1 MQSRAS
7 DLIKI
12 SRIEA
17 EKWLSNGLEKKDAK
31 EIRDLLSVGNENN
44 LIESFHK
51 KLEFGTGGIRGL
63 IGIGSNKINTY
74 TISIATQ
81 GLCNYLNKIN
91 SDRKSAVIAYD
102 SRRFSKEF
110 GHQTAKIFSA
120 NNIKSYI
127 FSDLRPTPE
136 LSFAVRELNCSCGIV
151 ITASHNPKEYN
162 GYKVYWNDGGQI
174 TSPHDKN
181 IISEVEKINDFNQI
195 NFNFNSELIKE
206 IDSKI
211 DKKYIDKIQSL
222 SLYDN
227 SRSKLKIIFSSLHG
241 TGITQIPNALK
252 AFGFKNISSVKSQ
265 ELPDPEFST
274 VNSPNPEDLD
284 TLDLGIKKLKK
295 EKADILLATDP
306 DSDRVGVALYD
317 NEKIKILNG
326 NQLASLIVYY
336 SLINLDLNK
345 LSKPPYVAKTI
356 VTTRLIDEIANG
368 FGVKSYSTLTGFK
381 YIAELIK
388 NKKSEKFIAGGE
400 ESYGYLV
407 DDFVRDKDAIISC
420 AYICE
425 IASWAKDN
433 GKSLNDILE
442 EIYDTYGLF
451 KEKLYTIKMEG
462 IKGSNKIND
471 IMEKYRIAPP
481 LTIFGDKV
489 KEVVDYNKKVKNPI
503 INVKS
508 NVIQLIS
515 EKNYSITLRP
525 SGTEPKIKFY
535 FSLSDDNSEEN
546 KKKLSNL
553 INEEILNI
561 KNNYE
566 EFK

>member
-91 SDRKSAVIAYD
+91 SGRKSAVIAYD

-284 TLDLGIKKLKK
+284 ALDLGIKKLKK

-306 DSDRVGVALYD
+306 DSDRVGIALYD

-566 EFK
+566 

>member
-284 TLDLGIKKLKK
+284 ALDLGIKKLKK

-471 IMEKYRIAPP
+471 IMEKYRIDPP

-561 KNNYE
+561 KNIYE
-566 EFK
+566 

>member
-284 TLDLGIKKLKK
+284 ALDLGIKKLIK

-489 KEVVDYNKKVKNPI
+489 KEVIDYNKKVKNPI

-546 KKKLSNL
+546 KNKLSNL

-566 EFK
+566 

>member
-284 TLDLGIKKLKK
+284 ALDLGIKKLKK

-561 KNNYE
+561 KNIYE
-566 EFK
+566 

>member
-1 MQSRAS
+1 MQFKRKDLVKESR
-7 DLIKI
+7 
-12 SRIEA
+12 REA
-17 EKWLSNGLEKKDAK
+17 KKWLDYNLEDKEKEEIYSLLKK
-31 EIRDLLSVGNENN
+31 ENENN

-51 KLEFGTGGIRGL
+51 KLEFGTGGMRGI
-63 IGIGSNKINTY
+63 IGIGRNRINTY
-74 TISIATQ
+74 TISLATQ
-81 GLCNYLNKIN
+81 GLCNYLNNVDNLK
-91 SDRKSAVIAYD
+91 KTAVIAYD

-110 GHQTAKIFSA
+110 GIQSAKIFSA

-127 FSDLRPTPE
+127 FSNLRPTPE
-136 LSFAVRELNCSCGIV
+136 LSFAVRELNCSCGLV

-181 IISEVEKINDFNQI
+181 IISEVEKISDLNQVNI
-195 NFNFNSELIKE
+195 NFKSELIKE
-206 IDSKI
+206 IDSEV
-211 DKKYIDKIQSL
+211 DKKYINRIQSL
-222 SLYDN
+222 SVYDN
-227 SRSKLKIIFSSLHG
+227 SKSKLKIIFSSLHG
-241 TGITQIPNALK
+241 TGITQVPNALK
-252 AFGFKNISSVKSQ
+252 AFGFKNIISVKSQ

-284 TLDLGIKKLKK
+284 ALKLGIKKLKK
-295 EKADILLATDP
+295 ENGDILLATDP
-306 DSDRVGVALYD
+306 DSDRVGVALFD

-336 SLINLDLNK
+336 SLKNLDIRKLN
-345 LSKPPYVAKTI
+345 KPPYVVKTI
-356 VTTRLIDEIANG
+356 VTTRLIDKIARS
-368 FGVKSYSTLTGFK
+368 FKVKSYSTLTGFK
-381 YIAELIK
+381 FIAELINNK
-388 NKKSEKFIAGGE
+388 NTEKFIAGGE
-400 ESYGYLV
+400 ESFGYLV

-420 AYICE
+420 AYLCE
-425 IASWAKDN
+425 IANWAKDR

-442 EIYDTYGLF
+442 EIYETYGLF
-451 KEKLYTIKMEG
+451 IEKLYTIKMEG
-462 IKGSNKIND
+462 IQGKNKID
-471 IMEKYRIAPP
+471 EIMEKYRYNPP
-481 LTIFGDKV
+481 QTIFGDRV
-489 KEVVDYNKKVKNPI
+489 KEVIDYNKTVENPV

-535 FSLSDDNSEEN
+535 FSLLGDNNDTN

-553 INEEILNI
+553 IEEEILNI

-566 EFK
+566 

>member
-91 SDRKSAVIAYD
+91 SDRQSAVIAYD

-284 TLDLGIKKLKK
+284 ALDLGIKKLKK

-566 EFK
+566 

>member
-1 MQSRAS
+1 MQFKRKDLVKESR
-7 DLIKI
+7 
-12 SRIEA
+12 REA
-17 EKWLSNGLEKKDAK
+17 KKWLDYNLEDK
-31 EIRDLLSVGNENN
+31 EKEEIYNLLKPENENN

-51 KLEFGTGGIRGL
+51 KLEFGTGGMRGI
-63 IGIGSNKINTY
+63 IGIGSNRINTY
-74 TISIATQ
+74 TISLATQ
-81 GLCNYLNKIN
+81 GLCNYLIN
-91 SDRKSAVIAYD
+91 LDNTKKTAVIAYD

-110 GHQTAKIFSA
+110 GIQAAKIFSA

-127 FSDLRPTPE
+127 FTDLRPTPE
-136 LSFAVRELNCSCGIV
+136 LSFAVRELNCSCGLV

-174 TSPHDKN
+174 TAPHDKN
-181 IISEVEKINDFNQI
+181 IISEVEKISDFNQI
-195 NFNFNSELIKE
+195 NFNYNSKLIKE
-206 IDSKI
+206 IDDEI

-222 SLYDN
+222 SVYDN
-227 SRSKLKIIFSSLHG
+227 SKSNLKIIFSSLHG

-284 TLDLGIKKLKK
+284 ALELGIKKLKK
-295 EKADILLATDP
+295 ENGDILLATDP
-306 DSDRVGVALYD
+306 DSDRVGVAIFD
-317 NEKIKILNG
+317 NGKIKILNG

-336 SLINLDLNK
+336 SLKNLDIK
-345 LSKPPYVAKTI
+345 KIDKPPYVAKTI
-356 VTTRLIDEIANG
+356 VTTRLIDKIARD
-368 FGVKSYSTLTGFK
+368 FRAKSYSTLTGFK
-381 YIAELIK
+381 FIAELIK
-388 NKKSEKFIAGGE
+388 NKKTEKFIAGGE
-400 ESYGYLV
+400 ESFGYLV

-425 IASWAKDN
+425 IANWAKDR

-442 EIYDTYGLF
+442 EIYETYGLF
-451 KEKLYTIKMEG
+451 IEKLYTIKMEG
-462 IKGSNKIND
+462 IKGINKINE
-471 IMEKYRIAPP
+471 IMDKYRNNPP
-481 LTIFGDKV
+481 QTIFRDRV
-489 KEVVDYNKKVKNPI
+489 KEVIDYNKKVKNPV

-515 EKNYSITLRP
+515 EKNYSMTLRP

-535 FSLSDDNSEEN
+535 FSLSGDNSDMN
-546 KKKLSNL
+546 KIKLSNL
-553 INEEILNI
+553 IEEEILNI

-566 EFK
+566 

>member
-1 MQSRAS
+1 MQSEKN
-7 DLIKI
+7 DLLKI
-12 SRIEA
+12 SKFEA
-17 EKWLSNGLEKKDAK
+17 NKWISYGLKKHEEK
-31 EIRDLLSVGNENN
+31 EINNLLLEENEDN

-51 KLEFGTGGIRGL
+51 KLEFGTGGMRGL
-63 IGIGSNKINTY
+63 IGIGSNRINSY
-74 TISIATQ
+74 TISLATQ
-81 GLCNYLNKIN
+81 GLCNYLNKCIDGN
-91 SDRKSAVIAYD
+91 KSAVIAFD
-102 SRRFSKEF
+102 SRRFSKDF
-110 GHQTAKIFSA
+110 GNQTAKIFSA

-136 LSFAVRELNCSCGIV
+136 LSFAVRELKCSCGIV

-174 TSPHDKN
+174 TAPHDKN
-181 IISEVEKINDFNQI
+181 IISEVEKITDFNQI
-195 NFNFNSELIKE
+195 NFNFNSDLIKE
-206 IDSKI
+206 IDSEI
-211 DKKYIDKIQSL
+211 DKKYIEKIQSL
-222 SLYDN
+222 SLYNN
-227 SRSKLKIIFSSLHG
+227 SKSNLKIIFSSLHG
-241 TGITQIPNALK
+241 TGITQIPNALM

-274 VNSPNPEDLD
+274 VDSPNPEDLD
-284 TLDLGIKKLKK
+284 ALDLGIKKLKK
-295 EKADILLATDP
+295 EKGDILLATDP

-317 NEKIKILNG
+317 NEKVKILNG

-336 SLINLDLNK
+336 SLINLNK
-345 LSKPPYVAKTI
+345 NNLGKTPYVAKTI
-356 VTTRLIDEIANG
+356 VTTRLIDEIAKDY
-368 FGVKSYSTLTGFK
+368 GVKSYSTLTGFK

-425 IASWAKDN
+425 IANWAKDK

-442 EIYDTYGLF
+442 EIYNTYGLF

-462 IKGSNKIND
+462 IRGNNKINE
-471 IMEKYRIAPP
+471 IIEKYRSAPP
-481 LTIFGDKV
+481 PTIFGDKV
-489 KEVVDYNKKVKNPI
+489 KEVIDYNKTVKNPI

-515 EKNYSITLRP
+515 ENNYSITLRP

-535 FSLSDDNSEEN
+535 FSISGENSDDNKN
-546 KKKLSNL
+546 RLSNL
-553 INEEILNI
+553 IEDEILKI

-566 EFK
+566 

>member
-1 MQSRAS
+1 MQFKRKDLVKESR
-7 DLIKI
+7 
-12 SRIEA
+12 REA
-17 EKWLSNGLEKKDAK
+17 KKWLDYNLEDK
-31 EIRDLLSVGNENN
+31 EKEEIYNLLKPENENN

-51 KLEFGTGGIRGL
+51 KLEFGTGGMRGI
-63 IGIGSNKINTY
+63 IGVGSNRINTY
-74 TISIATQ
+74 TISLATQ
-81 GLCNYLNKIN
+81 GLCNYLIN
-91 SDRKSAVIAYD
+91 LDNTKKTAVIAYD

-110 GHQTAKIFSA
+110 GIQAAKIFSA

-127 FSDLRPTPE
+127 FTDLRPTPE
-136 LSFAVRELNCSCGIV
+136 LSFAVRELNCSCGLV

-174 TSPHDKN
+174 TAPHDKN
-181 IISEVEKINDFNQI
+181 IISEVEKISDFNQI
-195 NFNFNSELIKE
+195 NFNYNSKLIKE
-206 IDSKI
+206 IDDEI

-222 SLYDN
+222 SVYDN
-227 SRSKLKIIFSSLHG
+227 SKSKLKIIFSSLHG

-284 TLDLGIKKLKK
+284 ALELGIKKLKK
-295 EKADILLATDP
+295 ENGDILLATDP
-306 DSDRVGVALYD
+306 DSDRVGVAIFD
-317 NEKIKILNG
+317 NGKIKILNG

-336 SLINLDLNK
+336 SLKNLDIK
-345 LSKPPYVAKTI
+345 KIDKPPYVAKTI
-356 VTTRLIDEIANG
+356 VTTRLIDKIARD
-368 FGVKSYSTLTGFK
+368 FRAKSYSTLTGFK
-381 YIAELIK
+381 FIAELIK
-388 NKKSEKFIAGGE
+388 NKKTEKFIAGGE
-400 ESYGYLV
+400 ESFGYLV

-425 IASWAKDN
+425 IANWAKDR

-442 EIYDTYGLF
+442 EIYETYGLF
-451 KEKLYTIKMEG
+451 IEKLYTIKMEG
-462 IKGSNKIND
+462 IKGKNKINE
-471 IMEKYRIAPP
+471 IMDKYRNNPP
-481 LTIFGDKV
+481 QTIFRDRV
-489 KEVVDYNKKVKNPI
+489 KEVIDYNKKVKNPV

-515 EKNYSITLRP
+515 EKNYSMTLRP

-535 FSLSDDNSEEN
+535 FSLSGDNSDMN
-546 KKKLSNL
+546 KIKLSNL
-553 INEEILNI
+553 IEEEILNI

-566 EFK
+566 

>member
-17 EKWLSNGLEKKDAK
+17 EKWLSNGLEIKDAK

-181 IISEVEKINDFNQI
+181 IISEVEKINDFKQI

-284 TLDLGIKKLKK
+284 ALDLGIKKLKK

-566 EFK
+566 

>member
-120 NNIKSYI
+120 NNIKSFI

-136 LSFAVRELNCSCGIV
+136 LSFAVKELNCSCGIV

-284 TLDLGIKKLKK
+284 ALDLGIKKLKK

-345 LSKPPYVAKTI
+345 LTKPPYVAKTI

-471 IMEKYRIAPP
+471 IMEKYRSAPP

-489 KEVVDYNKKVKNPI
+489 KEVIDYNKKVKNPI

-546 KKKLSNL
+546 KNKLSNL

-566 EFK
+566 

>member
-1 MQSRAS
+1 MQFKRKDLVKESR
-7 DLIKI
+7 
-12 SRIEA
+12 REA
-17 EKWLSNGLEKKDAK
+17 KKWLDYNLEDK
-31 EIRDLLSVGNENN
+31 EKEEIYNLLKPENENN

-51 KLEFGTGGIRGL
+51 KLEFGTGGMRGI
-63 IGIGSNKINTY
+63 IGIGSNRINTY
-74 TISIATQ
+74 TISLATQ
-81 GLCNYLNKIN
+81 GLCNYLIN
-91 SDRKSAVIAYD
+91 LDNTKKTAVIAYD

-110 GHQTAKIFSA
+110 GIQAAKIFSA

-127 FSDLRPTPE
+127 FTDLRPTPE
-136 LSFAVRELNCSCGIV
+136 LSFAVRELNCSCGLV

-174 TSPHDKN
+174 TAPHDKN
-181 IISEVEKINDFNQI
+181 IISEVEKIYDFNQI
-195 NFNFNSELIKE
+195 NFNYNSELIYE
-206 IDSKI
+206 IDDEI

-222 SLYDN
+222 SVYDN
-227 SRSKLKIIFSSLHG
+227 SKSNLKIIFSSLHG

-284 TLDLGIKKLKK
+284 ALELGIKKLKK
-295 EKADILLATDP
+295 ENGDILLATDP
-306 DSDRVGVALYD
+306 DSDRVGVAIFD

-336 SLINLDLNK
+336 SLKNLDIK
-345 LSKPPYVAKTI
+345 KIDKPPYVAKTI
-356 VTTRLIDEIANG
+356 VTTRLIDKIARD
-368 FGVKSYSTLTGFK
+368 FRAKSYSTLTGFK
-381 YIAELIK
+381 FIAELIK
-388 NKKSEKFIAGGE
+388 NKKTEKFIAGGE
-400 ESYGYLV
+400 ESFGYLV

-425 IASWAKDN
+425 IANWAKDR

-442 EIYDTYGLF
+442 EIYETYGLF
-451 KEKLYTIKMEG
+451 IEKLYTIKMEG
-462 IKGSNKIND
+462 IKGKNKINE
-471 IMEKYRIAPP
+471 IMDKYRNNPP
-481 LTIFGDKV
+481 QTIFRDRV
-489 KEVVDYNKKVKNPI
+489 KEVIDYNKKVKNPV

-515 EKNYSITLRP
+515 EKNYSMTLRP

-535 FSLSDDNSEEN
+535 FSLSGDNSDMN
-546 KKKLSNL
+546 KIKLSNL
-553 INEEILNI
+553 IEEEILNI

-566 EFK
+566 

>member
-1 MQSRAS
+1 MQFKRKDLVKESR
-7 DLIKI
+7 
-12 SRIEA
+12 REA
-17 EKWLSNGLEKKDAK
+17 KKWLDYNLEDK
-31 EIRDLLSVGNENN
+31 EKEEIYNLLKPENENN

-51 KLEFGTGGIRGL
+51 KLEFGTGGMRGI
-63 IGIGSNKINTY
+63 IGIGSNRINTY
-74 TISIATQ
+74 TISLATQ
-81 GLCNYLNKIN
+81 GLCNYLIN
-91 SDRKSAVIAYD
+91 LDNTKKTAVIAYD

-110 GHQTAKIFSA
+110 GIQAAKIFSA

-127 FSDLRPTPE
+127 FTDLRPTPE
-136 LSFAVRELNCSCGIV
+136 LSFAVRELNCSCGLV

-174 TSPHDKN
+174 TAPHDKN
-181 IISEVEKINDFNQI
+181 IISEVEKISDFNQI
-195 NFNFNSELIKE
+195 NFNYNSKLIKE
-206 IDSKI
+206 IDDEI
-211 DKKYIDKIQSL
+211 DKKYVKKIQSL
-222 SLYDN
+222 SVYDN
-227 SRSKLKIIFSSLHG
+227 SKSKLKIIFSSLHG

-265 ELPDPEFST
+265 ELPDPEFYT

-284 TLDLGIKKLKK
+284 ALELGIKKLKK
-295 EKADILLATDP
+295 ENGDILLATDP
-306 DSDRVGVALYD
+306 DSDRVGVALFD

-336 SLINLDLNK
+336 SLKNLDINK

-356 VTTRLIDEIANG
+356 VTTRLIDEIAKDY
-368 FGVKSYSTLTGFK
+368 GVKSYSTLTGFK

-388 NKKSEKFIAGGE
+388 NKNAEKFIAGGE

-407 DDFVRDKDAIISC
+407 NDFVRDKDAIISC

-425 IASWAKDN
+425 IANWAKDN

-442 EIYDTYGLF
+442 EIYDTYGFF

-462 IKGSNKIND
+462 ISGSNRIND
-471 IMEKYRIAPP
+471 IMEKYRSTPP
-481 LTIFGDKV
+481 LKIFGDKV
-489 KEVVDYNKKVKNPI
+489 KEVIDYNKRVKNPI

-535 FSLSDDNSEEN
+535 FSLSGDNSEEN
-546 KKKLSNL
+546 KNKLSNL
-553 INEEILNI
+553 IDKEILNI

-566 EFK
+566 

>member
-181 IISEVEKINDFNQI
+181 IISEVEKINDFKQI

-284 TLDLGIKKLKK
+284 ALDLGIKKLKK

-433 GKSLNDILE
+433 CKSLNDILE

-561 KNNYE
+561 KNIYE
-566 EFK
+566 

>member
-17 EKWLSNGLEKKDAK
+17 EKWLSNGLEIKDAK

-284 TLDLGIKKLKK
+284 ALDLGIKKLKK

-546 KKKLSNL
+546 KNKLSNL

-566 EFK
+566 